1 MSAPTPISGPA
12 SQLLELVRKSEVL
25 RSLVD
30 EHADFRELL
39 IQAADAAAKSS
50 DLEQRLF
57 EAVALATCTTDRT
70 FEARWSGGGSNDAE
84 LAELDLRASRANE
97 NLGAVLLELC
107 PEATPIGEGVGGAP
121 SN

>member
-1 MSAPTPISGPA
+1 MNSSITITGPA
-12 SQLLELVRKSEVL
+12 SQLLELARNGEVL

-30 EHADFRELL
+30 KHADFRELL
-39 IQAADAAAKSS
+39 IQAADAAAKSP

-57 EAVALATCTTDRT
+57 EAVALATCTTDRS
-70 FEARWSGGGSNDAE
+70 FQARWSGGSSNDAE

-107 PEATPIGEGVGGAP
+107 PKATPIGKDVSSAP